1 LIDEIEHAA
10 AMATTALQC
19 KPDGDTT
26 SENGRRAAGGCT
38 ALPILQQMVFPPQ
51 LPMH

>member
-1 LIDEIEHAA
+1 LGNEIEHSA

-26 SENGRRAAGGCT
+26 SENGRRQRVDAQ
-38 ALPILQQMVFPPQ
+38 PYRSPSK
-51 LPMH
+51 